1 MAERFAQPGDAGLDL
16 PVRIGQ
22 KRDDRPVIVVGITHS
37 QTSLVLIGRLSALR
51 EAGFR
56 VILVSSPGPLLN
68 RIGVEEDIET
78 LGIEINRTIDPLAD
92 LVSFFRLW
100 RTLRRLKPSV
110 TEFSTPKAGLLGC
123 LAARLCG
130 VQVRIYV
137 LRGLR
142 LETLKGFRQWLLLIS
157 ERLASSCS
165 QHVVCNSE
173 SLRAKA
179 LALRIAPATK
189 LRLLGSGSTHGV
201 DVDRFS
207 PGQDVIKAT
216 LGIPRSV
223 PVVGFV
229 GRLTRDKG
237 VPELIEAF
245 EDVLTLI
252 PSARLLMVGWF
263 DESDDGLAEQLRAR
277 IRNHPKIIYTGYV
290 CDTAPYYK
298 AMDLM
303 VLPTWREGFPNVV
316 LEAAA
321 TGIPV
326 ITTLSTGSRD
336 AVIPEVTGLLIPAGY
351 PKAISEAVIQLLRDP
366 DRRYRMGR
374 AARSWAIDQFVDER
388 VLALTVSF
396 YQKLLSETT
405 CRNQPALPT
414 DAAVAAD

>member
-1 MAERFAQPGDAGLDL
+1 MDKRFVEAGDPCLDPPL
-16 PVRIGQ
+16 RIGQ
-22 KRDDRPVIVVGITHS
+22 RDDRPVVVVGITHP

-51 EAGFR
+51 TSGLR
-56 VILVSSPGPLLN
+56 VVLISSPGPLLD
-68 RIGVEEDIET
+68 RIGAEEGVET
-78 LGIEINRTIDPLAD
+78 LGIPINREIDLLAD
-92 LVSFFRLW
+92 LVSLFRLC
-100 RTLRRLKPSV
+100 RTLRKLKPDV

-123 LAARLCG
+123 LASSLCR
-130 VQVRIYV
+130 VPVRIYV

-142 LETLKGFRQWLLLIS
+142 LETLKGLKRWLLLLS
-157 ERLASSCS
+157 ERLASWCS

-179 LALRIAPATK
+179 LALGVAPATK
-189 LRLLGSGSTHGV
+189 LRLLGHGSTHGV

-207 PGQDVIKAT
+207 PGPDEVKEE
-216 LGIPRSV
+216 LGIPESA

-245 EDVLTLI
+245 EDVVALI

-263 DESDDGLAEQLRAR
+263 DESEDALSKELRAR
-277 IRNHPKIIYTGYV
+277 IISHPRIIYTGFV
-290 CDTAPYYK
+290 PDTAPYYR

-336 AVIPEVTGLLIPAGY
+336 TVIPEVTGLLIPAGY
-351 PKAISEAVIQLLRDP
+351 PKAISEAVLQLLGNP

-374 AARSWAIDQFVDER
+374 AARSWATDQFINGR
-388 VLALTVSF
+388 VLGLTIGF
-396 YQKLLSETT
+396 YKKLISETV
-405 CRNQPALPT
+405 CQPGSILPT